1 MAWRWSGDKPL
12 SGPTSDNYLYHFTN
26 SDLLYIWCPRVDAIG
41 LITRSPFH
49 SKGNHSPHGLYTQS
63 SDILNFGVKLIT
75 GLCQLTWTV
84 TPEGYANIGNL
95 YIGKTASLYWTVSQ
109 KSNVRDQVQCF
120 CCQQCY
126 INHYNTPPCRR
137 MLTHDTVKNTAVQRY
152 YVNSVCPGS
161 STTNIPHA
169 QHANKDRNVLKYY
182 ICTRTEATL
191 WMQCL
196 QINQL
201 IVA

>member
-1 MAWRWSGDKPL
+1 MKA
-12 SGPTSDNYLYHFTN
+12 LYQQERRNRSETQWFSSTETHF
-26 SDLLYIWCPRVDAIG
+26 YM
-41 LITRSPFH
+41 
-49 SKGNHSPHGLYTQS
+49 KNHVTKCV
-63 SDILNFGVKLIT
+63 GVFRR
-75 GLCQLTWTV
+75 
-84 TPEGYANIGNL
+84 
-95 YIGKTASLYWTVSQ
+95 SLYWTVSQ

-120 CCQQCY
+120 CCQHCY
-126 INHYNTPPCRR
+126 INMINHYNTPPSRR
-137 MLTHDTVKNTAVQRY
+137 MLTHDTVKKTAVQRY